1 MSKHV
6 SWRSGRASESGFTLI
21 EMVVVLAIIALL
33 AAILTPM
40 VVKYVR
46 DARLARAG
54 ADVRT
59 IGAAIQRFEGD
70 LARLPMFATATS
82 LREGDA
88 TVSLLV
94 GPGAQPDTTLQTLWA
109 SDAVDCGKGA
119 GCVTDTLVD
128 QLISNTPS
136 STTTTTTTT
145 GSTTTTAAGTA
156 YPTAPLPG
164 IPQFWQGPYLN
175 KLETDP
181 WGNQYLVNIGT
192 ATSGGASASFVLS
205 AGPNGKVETAFAILR
220 SSFVTPGGDDII
232 FRIR

>member
-6 SWRSGRASESGFTLI
+6 SWRSGRASESGFTLV

-33 AAILTPM
+33 AAVLTPM

-46 DARLARAG
+46 DARLARAE

-82 LREGDA
+82 LREGNA

-94 GPGAQPDTTLQTLWA
+94 GPGAQPDTTLQTSWA
-109 SDAVDCGKGA
+109 GDALNCGKGS
-119 GCVTDTLVD
+119 GCVSDTLVD

-136 STTTTTTTT
+136 TATISGGTV
-145 GSTTTTAAGTA
+145 TTAAGTA
-156 YPTAPLPG
+156 YPVAPLPG

-181 WGNQYLVNIGT
+181 WGNMYLVNIGT
-192 ATSGGASASFVLS
+192 ATSGGVNASFVLS
-205 AGPNGKVETAFAILR
+205 AGPNGKVETAFVIIR
-220 SSFVTPGGDDII
+220 SSLVTPGGDDII